1 MPAFSI
7 CVATLTFRR
16 NQELARLLPLLQD
29 QALALSTSRLLDV
42 SILVVDNSPEQAA
55 RSLTRSLAEQS
66 PVPCDYR
73 SEPTPGISA
82 GRNAA
87 LDANPRT
94 DLLAF
99 IDDDEIPSPGWLMSL
114 VDTFERYEPAGV
126 AGPVVPRFDGTPPQW
141 IVDADAFGRPN
152 HPTGTVV
159 AGGGAGNLLLDLR
172 FLRHH
177 DLMFDLELGLIGGED
192 TLLTRRMRKAGGR
205 IVWSSDAVVTDVIPA
220 SRMTRSWA
228 LRRRFRFGA
237 AGVAASLKLESS
249 TGRRLWV
256 RFANLGLGAAEALR
270 EILRWFAG
278 LVTRSPVR
286 RARAERDLARAI
298 GRFTGS
304 LGLQYR
310 EYGRLH
316 SATPP
321 KAGETTAHP

>member
-1 MPAFSI
+1 MPTSSI
-7 CVATLTFRR
+7 CIATLTFRR

-29 QALALSTSRLLDV
+29 QALALSASRPLNV
-42 SILVVDNSPEQAA
+42 SILVVDNSPEEAA
-55 RSLTRSLAEQS
+55 RSLTRSLAERS
-66 PVPCDYR
+66 PVPCDYL

-87 LDANPRT
+87 LDANSLT

-99 IDDDEIPSPGWLMSL
+99 IDDDEIPSPGWLTAL
-114 VDTFERYEPAGV
+114 VDTFEEYEPAGV
-126 AGPVVPRFDGTPPQW
+126 AGPVVPHFDGTPPPW

-159 AGGGAGNLLLDLR
+159 AGAATSNLLLDLR
-172 FLRHH
+172 FLR
-177 DLMFDLELGLIGGED
+177 LRNMSFDVELGLIGGED
-192 TLLTRRMRKAGGR
+192 TLLTRQMGKAGGS
-205 IVWSSDAVVTDVIPA
+205 IVWSAEAVVTDVIPA

-237 AGVAASLKLESS
+237 AGVAASLKLEPSR
-249 TGRRLWV
+249 GRRMWV
-256 RFANLGLGAAEALR
+256 RFANLGLGAAEALQ
-270 EILRWFAG
+270 ETFRWFVG
-278 LVTRSPVR
+278 LVTRSPVL

-321 KAGETTAHP
+321 QTGETTPRS